1 MFHWFTAMYLRT
13 FKALLLFGLLIST
26 ARQAAACPDIGGL
39 ADLNCDGRVEI
50 ICFGDSITFG
60 IGDSQKLGYPGRL
73 VQLRPGL
80 FIRNLGDPGER
91 TANGKGRA
99 SRRFTQ
105 YQTGDYAIILEGVN
119 DYFQTDRT
127 SSNTRDNLLAMVRSA
142 SATGAVTML
151 ANLTDVRRDFQ
162 KPWVRAVNTRIN
174 PHRKI
179 DFFSLGTSIISSD
192 LLHPNG
198 NGYQQMAL
206 RVSTVLQQM
215 SDQHR
220 PIDSDADGIYDFA
233 EPRYGSNPNIAD
245 SDGDGILDGAEIF
258 TYGSSPLLLDS
269 DSDGY
274 SDNFEVLTLH
284 SNPADPKPGAPLL
297 SELKAIS
304 AAVP

>member
-13 FKALLLFGLLIST
+13 LLIVGFFAIT
-26 ARQAAACPDIGGL
+26 ARQAAACPDFGGL

-80 FIRNLGDPGER
+80 FLRNLGDPGEK
-91 TANGKGRA
+91 TSNGKGRA
-99 SRRFTQ
+99 SRRFAQ
-105 YQTGDYAIILEGVN
+105 YQTADYAIILEGVN

-127 SSNTRDNLLAMVRSA
+127 SSNTRDNLLSMVRSA

-162 KPWVRAVNTRIN
+162 KPWVRAVNSRIS
-174 PHRKI
+174 PYRKI
-179 DFFSLGTSIISSD
+179 DFFSLGTSIIGSD

-215 SDQHR
+215 SDQNR
-220 PIDSDADGIYDFA
+220 PVDSDGDGIYDFA
-233 EPRYGSNPNIAD
+233 EARYSANPNIAD
-245 SDGDGILDGAEIF
+245 TDGDGILDGAEVF
-258 TYGSSPLLLDS
+258 TYGSSPVSLDS
-269 DSDGY
+269 DNDGY
-274 SDNFEVLTLH
+274 SDNLEVLTLH
-284 SNPADPKPGAPLL
+284 SNPADAKPGAPLL

>member
-1 MFHWFTAMYLRT
+1 MCLRT
-13 FKALLLFGLLIST
+13 AKILLVGLFFSLT
-26 ARQAAACPDIGGL
+26 ARSAVACPDIGGL

-73 VQLRPGL
+73 TQLRPGI

-91 TANGKGRA
+91 TANGKNRA
-99 SRRFTQ
+99 SRRFAQ
-105 YQTGDYAIILEGVN
+105 YQSGDYAIILEGVN
-119 DYFQTDRT
+119 DYFQNDRLST
-127 SSNTRDNLLAMVRSA
+127 NTRDNLLAMVRSA
-142 SATGAVTML
+142 SSTGAVTML
-151 ANLTDVRRDFQ
+151 ANLTDVRRDYQ

-174 PHRKI
+174 PYRKI
-179 DFFSLGTSIISSD
+179 DFFSLGTTIIGSD

-206 RVSTVLQQM
+206 RVSDVLQQM
-215 SDQHR
+215 SNANR
-220 PIDSDADGIYDFA
+220 PIDSDGDGIYDFA
-233 EPRYGSNPNIAD
+233 EARFGANPNIAD
-245 SDGDGILDGAEIF
+245 TDGDGILDGAEVF
-258 TYGSSPLLLDS
+258 TYHSSPVLLDS
-269 DSDGY
+269 DNDGY

-284 SNPADPKPGAPLL
+284 SNPADPKPGAPLV